1 MSVTHAGPDR
11 GYEAAADDLHHEH
24 HPTDTTY
31 WKVGLA
37 LGLVTALEVGTYFI
51 TDDPYSHDLK
61 WLLIGG
67 LLTLMVIKFVT
78 IVAYFMHVRFDHKLF
93 RNVFVGGLVV
103 AVGVYLVTLATFQFF
118 DERYE
123 EDRYDQDGF
132 LVEDGA

>member
-1 MSVTHAGPDR
+1 MSVTHDGPDL
-11 GYEAAADDLHHEH
+11 GYDAPAEPLHHEH

-103 AVGVYLVTLATFQFF
+103 AVAVYLVTLATFQYF
-118 DERYE
+118 DDRYE